1 MGITTLQKSALIA
14 PLREGGL
21 LRWLPHLPLVLVLVL
36 SFVLLPATHSQA
48 RGPSQSASSTPLDNS
63 WNNLSS
69 AQQQALGPLAKEWPA
84 MSSDRQKKW
93 LLFADKFQKMTP
105 EDQART
111 QGKMADWF
119 KLTPEQRL
127 AARENYIRSNKLQP
141 DQRTHKWEEYQ
152 QLSEEQKAQLASHEK
167 KKLITNLPT
176 PAESKEKKLQ
186 PLKTP
191 KKPVTAAGSASQS
204 ATVPVAPA
212 VLPAPVPVV
221 PSTSN

>member
-1 MGITTLQKSALIA
+1 MGITTLQKFALPA
-14 PLREGGL
+14 SLRDRGL
-21 LRWLPHLPLVLVLVL
+21 FKSLQHLPLILLLVL
-36 SFVLLPATHSQA
+36 SFVFLPSNRSHAV
-48 RGPSQSASSTPLDNS
+48 GPSQSTSSGASVIPWNSLST
-63 WNNLSS
+63 
-69 AQQQALGPLAKEWPA
+69 AQKQALGPLSNEWA
-84 MSSDRQKKW
+84 TMSQDRQKKW

-141 DQRTHKWEEYQ
+141 DQRTQKWEEYQ
-152 QLSEEQKAQLASHEK
+152 QLSEEQKARLASHEK

-176 PAESKEKKLQ
+176 PAESKEQKLQ

-191 KKPVTAAGSASQS
+191 KKPVTAATTASQPG
-204 ATVPVAPA
+204 AVTFAPQ
-212 VLPAPVPVV
+212 VLPAPVP